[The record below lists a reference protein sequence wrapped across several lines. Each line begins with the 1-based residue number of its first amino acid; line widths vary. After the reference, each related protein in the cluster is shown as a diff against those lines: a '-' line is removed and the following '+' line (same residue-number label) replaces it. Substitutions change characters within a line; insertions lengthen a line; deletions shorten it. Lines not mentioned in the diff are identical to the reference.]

1 MDTPAVKI
9 PLLPQNDLDSIRNK
23 MLDVAYAG
31 QSENQKLDLYFPEGV
46 KEPWPLIIHF
56 HGGAF
61 LFGTRRDIVL
71 RPMLRALN
79 HGYALASVEYRLSR
93 EARFPALVYD
103 CKAAIRWLRAH
114 AEELGVHPSRFAVWG
129 PSAGGY
135 LAAMMGVTQGNPT
148 FEDLS
153 MGSPDASSDVQAVI
167 DWCGPVGDFCK
178 MDEQILENA
187 LGLAD
192 HDDPL
197 SPESR
202 VLGHTIQEV
211 RELSRLAAPITHI
224 TKDVPPILIQHGMAD
239 DLVPVQQSITFA
251 REIER
256 IAGEDRVSLRTY
268 EGRGH
273 HGQPWFD
280 EPRVSDEV
288 FAFLDDVFNRGV

>member
-1 MDTPAVKI
+1 MDTPDVRI
-9 PLLPQNDLDSIRNK
+9 PPLPQGDLDSIPYK

-31 QSENQKLDLYFPEGV
+31 QSENQKLDLYFPEGAE
-46 KEPWPLIIHF
+46 KPWPLIIHF

-71 RPMLRALN
+71 RPMLRGLR
-79 HGYALASVEYRLSR
+79 HGYAIASVEYRMSR

-114 AEELGVHPSRFAVWG
+114 ADELGIDPSRFAAWG

-135 LAAMMGVTQGNPT
+135 LAAMVGVTQGNPA

-153 MGSPDASSDVQAVI
+153 MGNPDASSDVQAVI

-178 MDEQILENA
+178 MDEQIRENG

-202 VLGHTIQEV
+202 SLGHAIQEV

-224 TKDVPPILIQHGMAD
+224 TKNVPPTFIQHGMAD

-251 REIER
+251 REIEQV
-256 IAGEDRVSLRTY
+256 AGEDRVRLRTY
-268 EGRGH
+268 NGRGH
-273 HGQPWFD
+273 HGQPWFE
-280 EPRVSDEV
+280 EPWVSDEV
-288 FAFLDDVFNRGV
+288 FAFLDDVFGGGN